1 MNSTYFNYQKCVN
14 DLTLVLSVGNFYKF
28 SPKVVEK
35 RIVNSKYFSLFNSEL
50 LNAQGYISSSTLI
63 KNIFPEINVSDFKN
77 TYIEFEWI
85 AMMYLF
91 LIDKTNFNFETLFLY
106 INIETALQMFK
117 VYHEMDFTASYT
129 RFMELYNAKSV
140 IKSKMNLLLLT
151 NEEVSKQTSISLSMI
166 DALKNRRRNIKKLEL
181 EKAYKLSKL
190 LDIQIETLLNN

>member
-35 RIVNSKYFSLFNSEL
+35 RIVNSEYFSLFNNEL
-50 LNAQGYISSSTLI
+50 LDAQGYISSSTLL
-63 KNIFPEINVSDFKN
+63 KNIFPEIIVSDFKN
-77 TYIEFEWI
+77 TYIEFEWV

-91 LIDKTNFNFETLFLY
+91 LIDKTGFNFETLFLY

-117 VYHEMDFTASYT
+117 IYHEMDFSASYN
-129 RFMELYNAKSV
+129 RFKELYNAKSI
-140 IKSKMNLLLLT
+140 IKIKMNLFGLT
-151 NEEVSKQTSISLSMI
+151 NDEVSKQTSISLSMI

-181 EKAYKLSKL
+181 EKAFKLSKL
-190 LDIQIETLLNN
+190 LDIKIETMLNN